1 MKMASS
7 NTQSAQHKM
16 TVTMS
21 NVGINLLLDKADT
34 AIESYKHVSQTMTNS
49 SYGKLLITE
58 IRIMK
63 Y

>member
-49 SYGKLLITE
+49 SYGK
-58 IRIMK
+58 
-63 Y
+63 